1 MMSAV
6 LLQARPGGS
15 ALRSIGS
22 LSTRLNASTA
32 PLATQFP
39 YPRSLHHCSGPRL
52 QRRVVGPTPR
62 VSIPI
67 RFKSDFTPS
76 KPSLVSQSRILS
88 ALYKTFTYCGF
99 FVIGTGA
106 VIVAFFI
113 YDASTYRESASGEDI
128 PVSELALNP
137 RRGGPKNLPIADYL
151 ISDYDSEPML
161 EQKDKPRLVI
171 LGTGWGSIALLK
183 NLNPGD
189 YHVTVVSPTN
199 YFLFTPML
207 PSATVGTLGLRSL
220 VEPVRRIIDR
230 VNGHFL
236 KASATDVEFSEKL
249 VEVSQVDQDGN
260 KKNFYLPYDK
270 LVIGVGKFTART
282 FNVER

>member
-1 MMSAV
+1 MSAV
-6 LLQARPGGS
+6 LLRARPDGS

-22 LSTRLNASTA
+22 LSAQLNVSTA
-32 PLATQFP
+32 PLATPFSC
-39 YPRSLHHCSGPRL
+39 RRLLHHRSEPRL
-52 QRRVVGPTPR
+52 QRRAVRPTPR

-67 RFKSDFTPS
+67 RYKSDATPS
-76 KPSLVSQSRILS
+76 KPSLVSQSRILG

-99 FVIGTGA
+99 FVIGTGV
-106 VIVAFFI
+106 VIIAFFA

-137 RRGGPKNLPIADYL
+137 RRGGPKNLPIADFL
-151 ISDYDSEPML
+151 VSDYDSEPML

-249 VEVSQVDQDGN
+249 VEVSQVDQYGN

-270 LVIGVGKFTART
+270 LVVGVGKSTLPIWC
-282 FNVER
+282 